1 MELSQIYKPIEKE
14 LSCVRAL
21 IKNNLTADSFTSE
34 LCHYILKT
42 EGKMIRPAIILLASK
57 LSDNLA
63 GIESPRLKIWQ
74 FAAAIEL
81 IHTATLIH
89 DDMLDKSCMRRFHQ
103 TINAKWGDD
112 FSILFGDHLFS
123 KAFSV
128 LTEIDSAQ
136 LHKLTSEAT
145 NRISEGEF
153 VQLNNRYNLAL
164 TREEY
169 LFIIERKTASLFSA
183 CTKGAAIL
191 INLNKKEQDDLFQ
204 FGLNF
209 GMAFQII
216 DDIHDFI
223 GSEFVLGKPYLNDMG
238 GGKITLPVI
247 GLLKQITG
255 EDRQTVARIFDRNRK
270 IAAMEK
276 DVQLFLD
283 LLKENNSISFAIKE
297 ADKFLTKANVSLEN
311 MKESPAKNGLVN
323 LTGYLFGLMQ
333 AQTSFVAGG

>member
-1 MELSQIYKPIEKE
+1 MELAQIYKPIEKE

-34 LCHYILKT
+34 LCSYILKT
-42 EGKMIRPAIILLASK
+42 EGKMIRPAIILLSSK
-57 LSDNLA
+57 LADNLA
-63 GIESPRLKIWQ
+63 GIESPSLKIWQ

-89 DDMLDKSCMRRFHQ
+89 DDMIDKSCMRRFHQ

-112 FSILFGDHLFS
+112 FSILFGDYLFS

-128 LTEIDSAQ
+128 LAEINSAQ

-145 NRISEGEF
+145 NKISEGEF

-169 LFIIERKTASLFSA
+169 LFVLERKTASLFSA
-183 CTKGAAIL
+183 CAKGAAIL
-191 INLNKKEQDDLFQ
+191 INLSSKEQDDLFQ

-216 DDIHDFI
+216 DDIQDFV
-223 GSEFVLGKPYLNDMG
+223 GSETISGKPYLNDMG
-238 GGKITLPVI
+238 GGKITLPI
-247 GLLKQITG
+247 IYLLKQITG
-255 EDRQTVARIFDRNRK
+255 EERQTVSRIFDRNRK
-270 IAAMEK
+270 IATTEK
-276 DVQLFLD
+276 DVQLLLD
-283 LLKENNSISFAIKE
+283 LIKENNGISSAIKE
-297 ADKFLTKANVSLEN
+297 ADKFLTKANASLEN
-311 MKESPAKNGLVN
+311 MKESPGKNGLVN
-323 LTGYLFGLMQ
+323 LTGYLLSLMQ
-333 AQTSFVAGG
+333 AQNSFATRG